1 MDQNNENQK
10 QSAKVNLSSKQ
21 AEEATPP
28 AWWWVERSV
37 WTEAM
42 LTRLTSKEPANR
54 VWYTLVDKTYNPAN
68 LQSAYEK
75 VKRNGGSAGV
85 DGQTLS
91 QFERRAPEELRW
103 LVEQLRRGSYRPQPV
118 RRTWIDKPGSTDKRP
133 LGIPV
138 VRDRIVQGAL
148 RQVLE
153 PIFETEFAEQSYGF
167 RPGRG
172 AKDALRRV
180 DQLLKAGYC
189 QVVDADLKS
198 YFDTIPQ
205 ERLLAL
211 VQQRVADGRVLRLVE
226 GFLRAGVM
234 EESKGWKPTNQ
245 GTPQGGVISPLL
257 ANIYL
262 NGLDHQMA
270 LEGFEMIRYADDFVV
285 LCRNPAQAQEA
296 LSKIRQWVTEAG
308 LTLHPEKTR
317 LVDANQPGG
326 FDFLGY
332 HFERGQRWPRKKS
345 LSKLKDRVKQQTQ
358 RRDGRALQ
366 QIVQSLNRTL
376 RGWYADFQH
385 SQKATFPQVDGFV
398 RRRLRSL
405 LEKRR
410 GRTRQGIGRA
420 HQRWPNAWFAQ
431 MGLVSL
437 EAEHNWTR
445 TIVRL
450 RTH

>member
-153 PIFETEFAEQSYGF
+153 PIMRRSLPSNRMDSVQGEEPKMRYDGSTSCSKLVT
-167 RPGRG
+167 
-172 AKDALRRV
+172 AKWSMPTSNLTSIRFHRNVCWHWSNSA
-180 DQLLKAGYC
+180 
-189 QVVDADLKS
+189 S
-198 YFDTIPQ
+198 P
-205 ERLLAL
+205 
-211 VQQRVADGRVLRLVE
+211 
-226 GFLRAGVM
+226 M
-234 EESKGWKPTNQ
+234 EECYGWWRAFC
-245 GTPQGGVISPLL
+245 G
-257 ANIYL
+257 
-262 NGLDHQMA
+262 
-270 LEGFEMIRYADDFVV
+270 
-285 LCRNPAQAQEA
+285 
-296 LSKIRQWVTEAG
+296 
-308 LTLHPEKTR
+308 PE
-317 LVDANQPGG
+317 
-326 FDFLGY
+326 
-332 HFERGQRWPRKKS
+332 
-345 LSKLKDRVKQQTQ
+345 
-358 RRDGRALQ
+358 
-366 QIVQSLNRTL
+366 
-376 RGWYADFQH
+376 
-385 SQKATFPQVDGFV
+385 
-398 RRRLRSL
+398 
-405 LEKRR
+405 
-410 GRTRQGIGRA
+410 
-420 HQRWPNAWFAQ
+420 
-431 MGLVSL
+431 
-437 EAEHNWTR
+437 
-445 TIVRL
+445 
-450 RTH
+450 